1 MLARA
6 LSNHTRRPLV
16 SFKQGDEHGG
26 GLRHAS
32 IVENIPKLFREAQLR
47 KGIVFIDECEQF
59 CSRESVELPHLL
71 IELERTDAVV
81 IMATNRPEELAP
93 ALDRRFTLKIPFQ
106 MPDAAKRRRIW
117 EVHIPKDVPVAD
129 DVDVEYLACAYPLA
143 GGYIK
148 NAVLTAVNL
157 ALSRDAG
164 KNFLLRQVDLEK
176 AAQLQERHVGGACL
190 YREIVN
196 PRITLD
202 DALISESEREASQ
215 RLVRMVR
222 NYRKLV
228 RKCSWNG
235 KLASNPVRGIRA
247 LFHSISL
254 EPPLQAVEGM
264 AGQLGVSMNRVLLH
278 RVIEDSDVL
287 RKSKI
292 AELFSTFSGT
302 GQLLVLVDD
311 RDFLNRL
318 VT

>member
-1 MLARA
+1 
-6 LSNHTRRPLV
+6 
-16 SFKQGDEHGG
+16 
-26 GLRHAS
+26 
-32 IVENIPKLFREAQLR
+32 
-47 KGIVFIDECEQF
+47 
-59 CSRESVELPHLL
+59 
-71 IELERTDAVV
+71 
-81 IMATNRPEELAP
+81 MATNRPEELAP

-106 MPDAAKRRRIW
+106 MPDAAQRRRIW

-157 ALSRDAG
+157 ALSRDAS

-222 NYRKLV
+222 NYRNLV

-264 AGQLGVSMNRVLLH
+264 AGQLGISMNRVLLH